1 MSPASRFKYHGSILR
16 VAVPS
21 PLRRLFDYLPP
32 TTTTPDIQP
41 GSRVRVPFGRR
52 RVIGVVMEI
61 AEGSELDKQRLKPVS
76 ELLDKQPLF
85 TPGLFKVLN
94 WAIQYYLH
102 PPGDAMATALPLRLR
117 QGEALAPSI
126 ETWSVAVSDLQQA
139 DDVLRR
145 APRQRELLHRLA
157 ELGET
162 DRDTL
167 LTEGFTA
174 ALLKELQGKK
184 LIEKKWR
191 TEALVVPQAG
201 DKSSDGHRQLNK
213 DQKKAVTTILGAID
227 NFSCFLLDGVTG
239 SGKTEVYMQV
249 MQDVLDK
256 GRQCLVLVP
265 EIGLTPQTL
274 TRFQERFSC
283 PVVSLH
289 SGLSDTE
296 RLRAWRL
303 ANAGIAGVIIGTR
316 SAIFACLARPG
327 VIIVDEEHDPSF
339 KQQDG
344 FRYSAR
350 DLAVLRGREEN
361 IPVILGS
368 ATPSLE
374 SLMNVQRGRYQRLNL
389 PERAGLANPAS
400 MKLVDIA
407 DTLLESGFADSV
419 LLNIDKHLRA
429 GNQVLVFINR
439 RGFAPVMHCLTC
451 GWVAECDDCLA
462 QMTVHSQPPG
472 LRCHHCGQQ
481 EPVPAACPHCRS
493 RELSTRGLGTQK
505 VEQLLQR
512 RFPAIPVLR
521 IDRDSTRSRK
531 RFKAMLEQVHSG
543 EPCLLLGTQ
552 MLAKG
557 HHFPGIT
564 LVVVVDADSGL
575 FSADFRG
582 QEHMAQTIVQ
592 VAGRAGRARQS
603 GEVLIQSRHAS
614 HETLQA
620 LTRLDY
626 GDFALR
632 LLDERQQGGMPPFT
646 HLALLRCE
654 ARSAETGLQFL
665 MAARQ
670 QSAAI
675 IEQDKL
681 AVDCLGP
688 LPAPMEKRAGR
699 YRSQLSLQ
707 SEDRA
712 ALHTLLSQLLVGLDN
727 LKAPTGLRWHLDV
740 DPQDMI

>member
-1 MSPASRFKYHGSILR
+1 MPPASRFKYHGPILR

-32 TTTTPDIQP
+32 STSPEDVQP
-41 GSRVRVPFGRR
+41 GARVRVPFGRR
-52 RVIGVVMEI
+52 QVVGVVMDI
-61 AEGSELDKQRLKPVS
+61 AAGSELDAQRLKQATQ
-76 ELLDKQPLF
+76 LLDSQPLF
-85 TPGLFKVLN
+85 TPGLFRVLN

-117 QGEALAPSI
+117 QGEAVAPSM
-126 ETWSVAVSDLQQA
+126 ETWSVTDIDQEQA
-139 DDVLRR
+139 EALLSR
-145 APRQRELLHRLA
+145 APRQRQLLHCIA
-157 ELGET
+157 EMGEAS
-162 DRDTL
+162 RDAL
-167 LTEGFTA
+167 LKEGFTA
-174 ALLKELQGKK
+174 ALLRELESKQ
-184 LIEKKWR
+184 LIRKQWR
-191 TEALVVPQAG
+191 SETLVTPEPT
-201 DKSSDGHRQLNK
+201 DRSSGVRQLNEA
-213 DQKKAVTTILGAID
+213 QQQAVNAILDTTD
-227 NFSCFLLDGVTG
+227 KFSCYLLDGVTG
-239 SGKTEVYMQV
+239 SGKTEVYMRV
-249 MQDVLDK
+249 MQDVLDR
-256 GRQCLVLVP
+256 GRQCLVLIP

-274 TRFQERFSC
+274 SRFQERFSC

-303 ANAGIAGVIIGTR
+303 ANAGIAGVVIGTR

-350 DLAVLRGREEN
+350 DLAVLRGREEAV
-361 IPVILGS
+361 PVILGS

-374 SLMNVQRGRYQRLNL
+374 SLMNVQRGRYQRLCL
-389 PERAGLANPAS
+389 PERAGTAKPAN
-400 MKLVDIA
+400 MQLVDVSEGIP
-407 DTLLESGFADSV
+407 ESGFADSV
-419 LLNIDKHLRA
+419 LLKIGTHLDS

-451 GWVAECDDCLA
+451 GWVAECEDCLA

-472 LRCHHCGQQ
+472 LHCHHCGQQ
-481 EPVPAACPHCRS
+481 EQLPVACPHCRS

-505 VEQLLQR
+505 VELLLQR
-512 RFPAIPVLR
+512 QFPAVPVLR

-531 RFKAMLEQVHSG
+531 RFDAMLEQVHSG

-557 HHFPGIT
+557 HHFPGVT

-592 VAGRAGRARQS
+592 VSGRAGRARQS

-620 LTRLDY
+620 LTQLRY
-626 GDFALR
+626 SEFALR
-632 LLDERQQGGMPPFT
+632 LLDERQLASMPPFS

-654 ARSAETGLQFL
+654 ARSAEQGLQFL
-665 MAARQ
+665 QNAQQQAAMIIRQ
-670 QSAAI
+670 GQLHV
-675 IEQDKL
+675 E
-681 AVDCLGP
+681 CLGP

-712 ALHTLLSQLLVGLDN
+712 TLHGLLSQLLASLDN
-727 LKAPTGLRWHLDV
+727 FKAPTGLRWHLDV